1 MLRTRMGLGL
11 KVFARNCDVRTIS
24 PETAAAFLQRN
35 HVYGSARARY
45 RLGLFRVRSTGNTE
59 AGMEQTPTLV
69 AVATFSSGRHRE
81 EGIMSYEW
89 VRYAS
94 SHGVRVVGGMGRL
107 LDAFVAKTV
116 GGAPVDV
123 MTYAD
128 LEWYNGRS
136 YLRLGFKPCG
146 DRDPVWFLCR
156 KGSPER
162 QICQTGTESH
172 EDGQIMIC
180 NLGSRK
186 YILHKR

>member
-1 MLRTRMGLGL
+1 M
-11 KVFARNCDVRTIS
+11 
-24 PETAAAFLQRN
+24 
-35 HVYGSARARY
+35 
-45 RLGLFRVRSTGNTE
+45 
-59 AGMEQTPTLV
+59 
-69 AVATFSSGRHRE
+69 
-81 EGIMSYEW
+81 
-89 VRYAS
+89 
-94 SHGVRVVGGMGRL
+94 
-107 LDAFVAKTV
+107 
-116 GGAPVDV
+116 DV

-128 LEWYNGRS
+128 LEWYDGRS

-156 KGSPER
+156 KGSHER